1 MAVLLFGESF
11 ESILTTLLV
20 SLTGP
25 LLQIVTCIG
34 VKSIDFVSDAVTKR
48 IKLRK

>member
-34 VKSIDFVSDAVTKR
+34 VKKY
-48 IKLRK
+48 